1 MCACTFASIPTP
13 LLDTVPSICVYK
25 FVFGV
30 ECPGCGMTRAISKLL
45 HGYPVQAFR
54 QNYLILFV
62 VPLLAFIGL
71 RSLRMD
77 IRRLSAVQVS

>member
-1 MCACTFASIPTP
+1 MCAGTLASIPTP
-13 LLDTVPSICVYK
+13 LLDTAPSICIYK
-25 FVFGV
+25 LIFGV

-54 QNYLILFV
+54 QNHLVLIV

-71 RSLRMD
+71 RSLLKD
-77 IRRLSAVQVS
+77 IRRLAAVPGS